1 MDKTETVE
9 AQVIGNDKVPD
20 SVMETMT
27 EEEISRTRSQW
38 RGSEVTERPGFQ
50 KDHPHA
56 LWSHPELTPKSD

>member
-27 EEEISRTRSQW
+27 EEEISRTRSQ
-38 RGSEVTERPGFQ
+38 
-50 KDHPHA
+50 
-56 LWSHPELTPKSD
+56 